1 MRRRLVAVAI
11 VVAGTVAAVFGGSVA
26 PTEPGQATREYLG
39 RLEKLGLA
47 GVVVATRDGTPLV
60 ADGVGLADRERGLR
74 WTPAT
79 VSTIGSITKQFTA
92 AAILALEEDGKLR
105 VEDALSRH
113 FPGTPADKAPIT
125 LHQLLTHSSGIVD
138 LPDLGDWDPIGRGEF
153 AQRALAQPLAFAP
166 GTGYEYSNANY
177 SLLGAIVEQ
186 QSGVSWERFVR
197 DRLWLP
203 SGMFETGYVLPDW
216 GDGRMAQGYRG
227 AERWGTILERPMAP
241 DGPHW
246 GLRANGGVHA
256 PAWDMVRWAHAL
268 LAGRVLSPASIAR
281 LWSPVVPEGGGSHYG
296 YGWAVRDADGVR
308 VVSHNGGNGIHFAD
322 LGIVP
327 ATRTVVFLQTN
338 VIADVAVGNRLLE
351 QVLRHLAANR
361 PYPDVP
367 VVVSGS
373 ADRLRAVEGTYG
385 LPSGGAIRIT
395 TDGVRLVP
403 EADGRDAFAWLH
415 STRGVDLLR
424 SSRLSSVLQT
434 VLDASLRGD
443 YEPMR
448 RARGDDVSAEQL
460 ARRFGEWRAEQ
471 EAERGSLSGVEVL
484 GAALQ
489 EGRDVALARYRFERG
504 TLERAFVFD
513 PEHEGRI
520 QGVSQRGMR
529 PPLVFVPVG
538 EDRFASWD
546 GGLSSS
552 RPMVFGRD
560 GAGRATLT
568 LGIAPAA
575 VTATR

>member
-1 MRRRLVAVAI
+1 MRRRLAAAAF
-11 VVAGTVAAVFGGSVA
+11 VVVGVSAAVSGGRVA
-26 PTEPGQATREYLG
+26 PTGPGQTTREYLG
-39 RLEKLGLA
+39 RLEKLGFA
-47 GVVVATRDGTPLV
+47 GVVVATRDANPLV

-105 VEDALSRH
+105 VEDTLSRH
-113 FPGTPADKAPIT
+113 FPGAPAGKASIT

-138 LPDLGDWDPIGRGEF
+138 LPDLGDWDPIGRVEF
-153 AQRALAQPLAFAP
+153 VQRALAQPLAFAP

-177 SLLGAIVEQ
+177 SLLGAIVEK
-186 QSGVSWERFVR
+186 QSGKSWERFVR

-203 SGMFETGYVLPDW
+203 SGMFETGYVLPQW

-227 AERWGTILERPMAP
+227 AERWGTVLERPMAP

-268 LAGRVLSPASIAR
+268 LVGRVLSPASMAK
-281 LWSPVVPEGGGSHYG
+281 LWSPFVPEGGGSHYG
-296 YGWAVRDADGVR
+296 YGWAVRDVDGVR

-338 VIADVAVGNRLLE
+338 VIADVPVGNHLLE
-351 QVLRHLAANR
+351 QVWRHLAANR

-367 VVVSGS
+367 VVVP
-373 ADRLRAVEGTYG
+373 APAERLRAVEGTYG
-385 LPSGGAIRIT
+385 LPGGGAIRVAP
-395 TDGVRLVP
+395 DRERLVP
-403 EADGRDAFAWLH
+403 EADGREAFAWLH
-415 STRGVDLLR
+415 STRAVDLPR
-424 SSRLSSVLQT
+424 SDRLSGALQAVLE
-434 VLDASLRGD
+434 ASLRGD
-443 YEPMR
+443 FEPMR
-448 RARGDDVSAEQL
+448 RARGDAVPAEQL

-471 EAERGSLSGVEVL
+471 EAERGALRSVEVL

-489 EGRDVALARYRFERG
+489 EGRDIAVARYRFERG
-504 TLERAFVFD
+504 TLDRAFVFD
-513 PEHEGRI
+513 PEREGRL

-538 EDRFASWD
+538 DDRFASWD
-546 GGLSSS
+546 GGVSSS

-560 GAGRATLT
+560 GEGRATLT